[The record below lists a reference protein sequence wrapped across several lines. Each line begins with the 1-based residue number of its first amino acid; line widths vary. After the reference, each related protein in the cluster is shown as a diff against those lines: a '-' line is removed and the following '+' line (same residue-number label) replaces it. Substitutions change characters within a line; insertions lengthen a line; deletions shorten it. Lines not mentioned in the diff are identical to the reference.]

1 MIVYPIWET
10 TPSPQP
16 QVVYT
21 IVESEPKKKKKKK
34 VVSTQPEQLSLFID
48 DYAIEKVKIPD
59 LDNISLD
66 KILSKLAKTIS
77 QTDISK
83 IYDPNGKIPFPKID
97 LNEHLSKYKS
107 LETFDNSLYYKA
119 YTAADNLSNSVGV
132 AKVKVEVTKDQIPSS
147 LFELPEGTSLSN
159 KEIGEIFGIPT
170 KDLLGITIEIT
181 SDESDPFTDLDP
193 IYTVTFERTIP
204 KDGDIF

>member
-10 TPSPQP
+10 TPSPQLEAE
-16 QVVYT
+16 VKL
-21 IVESEPKKKKKKK
+21 KKKKKKIISVK
-34 VVSTQPEQLSLFID
+34 PQVQQYEQLPLFID
-48 DYAIEKVKIPD
+48 DYANNQIKGEIDLAKIN
-59 LDNISLD
+59 LDSVLQ
-66 KILSKLAKTIS
+66 KLSKKIS
-77 QTDISK
+77 ELDINK

-181 SDESDPFTDLDP
+181 SDESDPFADLDP

>member
-119 YTAADNLSNSVGV
+119 YTAADNLS
-132 AKVKVEVTKDQIPSS
+132 TKDQIPSS